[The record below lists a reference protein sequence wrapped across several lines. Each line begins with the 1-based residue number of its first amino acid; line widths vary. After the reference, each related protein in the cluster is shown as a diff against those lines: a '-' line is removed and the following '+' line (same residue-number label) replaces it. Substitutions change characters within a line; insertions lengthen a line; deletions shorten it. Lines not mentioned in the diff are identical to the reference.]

1 MKVLFSPPP
10 LLLFF
15 HPSAFPLLL
24 LLSSFPLNFHLHP
37 HFPSSLPLPVPLPL
51 SLPLYLLPCPKGCMR
66 RWWSVC
72 RRSAP
77 TSGVWRGSFPLGPR
91 TRASKETGTN
101 RESEKT
107 VHVLVGVL
115 YTNSLF
121 SDSRISAHELH
132 CPRCIATKNYCWI
145 GNNRVAGN
153 LNLSYCKI
161 ESVDSHGHAIYV
173 EFSLCPYAPLIYPV
187 PCLHCRKD

>member
-1 MKVLFSPPP
+1 MEVLFSPPP

-24 LLSSFPLNFHLHP
+24 SSFPLLHLHP
-37 HFPSSLPLPVPLPL
+37 YFPSSLPLP
-51 SLPLYLLPCPKGCMR
+51 LPLYLLPCPKGCMR

-77 TSGVWRGSFPLGPR
+77 TSGVWRGSFPPGPR

-145 GNNRVAGN
+145 GNNRVAAWTCN
-153 LNLSYCKI
+153 I
-161 ESVDSHGHAIYV
+161 
-173 EFSLCPYAPLIYPV
+173 
-187 PCLHCRKD
+187 CRI